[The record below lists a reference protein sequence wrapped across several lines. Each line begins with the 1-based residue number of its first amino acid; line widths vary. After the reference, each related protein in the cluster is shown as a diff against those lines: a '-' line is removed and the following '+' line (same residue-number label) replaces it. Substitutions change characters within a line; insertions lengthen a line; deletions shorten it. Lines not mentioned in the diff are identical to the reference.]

1 MPIRFK
7 SLAET
12 QSEVKQESEVE
23 KKEETEESVVEG
35 EKKEEAA
42 SSPEQPVETAAAP
55 VEKEENVS
63 AEKKEDTSVEEE
75 EDAPVEKKED
85 TPVVETVSEEA
96 VKGEKPAEKDEPVP
110 WKIVGNA
117 TLTPCGHAV
126 ISQVTDDNRAVVLL
140 VASFSSL
147 LRRYP

>member
-1 MPIRFK
+1 MSIPFS

-12 QSEVKQESEVE
+12 QSEVKQEPEVE
-23 KKEETEESVVEG
+23 KKEETEESVVDG

-42 SSPEQPVETAAAP
+42 TSPEQSAETAAAP
-55 VEKEENVS
+55 VEKEENIS
-63 AEKKEDTSVEEE
+63 EEKKEDMPVEKE
-75 EDAPVEKKED
+75 EDTPAEKKED

-96 VKGEKPAEKDEPVP
+96 VKGEKPAEKEPDP

-126 ISQVTDDNRAVVLL
+126 ISQVTDDNRAAVLL

-147 LRRYP
+147 PCRYP

>member
-1 MPIRFK
+1 MSIPFS

-12 QSEVKQESEVE
+12 QSEVKQEPEVE
-23 KKEETEESVVEG
+23 KKEETEESVVDS

-42 SSPEQPVETAAAP
+42 SSPEQSAETAATP
-55 VEKEENVS
+55 VEKEEDVS
-63 AEKKEDTSVEEE
+63 AEKKEEM
-75 EDAPVEKKED
+75 
-85 TPVVETVSEEA
+85 PVVETVSEEA
-96 VKGEKPAEKDEPVP
+96 VKGEKPAEKEPDP

-126 ISQVTDDNRAVVLL
+126 ISQVTDDNRAAVLL

-147 LRRYP
+147 PCRYP